1 MNINKTVLHHYSG
14 TELIMF
20 NSKSGKTSKLDGIS
34 IEEESVKVL
43 SGNLLYSLD
52 LWPFKPALHSM
63 NRLTIPLENGEIPLI
78 ELAKICRPSV
88 YWSGTEKDR
97 AIGHS
102 PVCDRYEFYYSD
114 GSFYIIQDPSGFRDV
129 PNQLECFQYLIK
141 NHFNVFGLSE
151 SEYIEKSTLK
161 L

>member
-1 MNINKTVLHHYSG
+1 MKQSKTVLHHYLG
-14 TELIMF
+14 TGLLIEFYENEQFGRGDWHEVRYVQEL
-20 NSKSGKTSKLDGIS
+20 NSYHLGIDRVS
-34 IEEESVKVL
+34 RRI
-43 SGNLLYSLD
+43 
-52 LWPFKPALHSM
+52 KPALHSM
-63 NRLTIPLENGEIPLI
+63 NRLTLPLENGQIPLI

-88 YWSGTEKDR
+88 YWSGTEKYR

-114 GSFYIIQDPSGFRDV
+114 GSFYIIQEPNGFRDV
-129 PNQLECFQYLIK
+129 PNQIQLFDYLRK
-141 NHFNVFGLSE
+141 NHFNLYNLPE